1 MSKVLIGR
9 YLPGDSVIH
18 RLDPRG
24 KLVFTILFIIIVFWA
39 NNLIT
44 YGLLLFFTFW
54 LIHMSKISLA
64 YFFAGMKSFIYL
76 ALFVVII
83 QIFFSDGGTTYWH
96 WGILRVTQMGLINAF
111 YMFLRL
117 LINLNISTI
126 LTLTTSPLLIA
137 DSIESLLKP
146 LSYFGV
152 PVQIIGLIISIALRF
167 IPTIADAA
175 QKIVNAQMA
184 RGVDFNASS
193 LKKRIM
199 SIIPILVPLLES
211 NFKMADE
218 LSEAMESRGY
228 IPLAKRTHFHV
239 MHWHWQDSTAFGIL
253 GLLAVLLIILR

>member
-1 MSKVLIGR
+1 MNKVLIGR
-9 YLPGDSVIH
+9 YIPGDSVIH

-24 KLVFTILFIIIVFWA
+24 KMVFTILFIIIVFWA
-39 NNLIT
+39 NNPIT
-44 YGLLLFFTFW
+44 YGILLLFTFA
-54 LIHMSKISLA
+54 LIRMTKLSIA

-76 ALFVVII
+76 ALFVVLI
-83 QIFFSDGGTTYWH
+83 QVFFSEGGETYWH
-96 WGILRVTQMGLINAF
+96 WGIIRITSTGLINAF

-146 LSYFGV
+146 LSYFGI

-175 QKIVNAQMA
+175 QKIINAQMV
-184 RGVDFNASS
+184 RGVDFNAPS

-199 SIIPILVPLLES
+199 NIIPILVPLLES

-228 IPLAKRTHFHV
+228 VPLAQRTHFHV
-239 MHWHWQDSTAFGIL
+239 MHWHWQDSAAFGVL
-253 GLLAVLLIILR
+253 GLIALLLIILR